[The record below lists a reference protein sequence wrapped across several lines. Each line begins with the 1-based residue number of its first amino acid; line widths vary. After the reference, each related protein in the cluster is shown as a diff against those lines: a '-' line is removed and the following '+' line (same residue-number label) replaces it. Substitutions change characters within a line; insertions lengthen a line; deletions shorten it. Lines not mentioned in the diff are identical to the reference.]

1 MVSLDSFDQFGQFSK
16 WEFQS
21 KLKQYKFK
29 SIYSFIETYLHKY
42 YEVYKKNKK
51 TDISYSDYRSLM
63 LKELAMHRN
72 KISKIE
78 PGPFKTSSQNLE
90 NDITCRKH

>member
-1 MVSLDSFDQFGQFSK
+1 MVSIDCFDQFGQFSK
-16 WEFQS
+16 WDLQL

-29 SIYSFIETYLHKY
+29 SIYSFIETYLKKY
-42 YEVYKKNKK
+42 YEVYKKNKN
-51 TDISYSDYRSLM
+51 TEISYSDYRSLM

-72 KISKIE
+72 KVSKIE
-78 PGPFKTSSQNLE
+78 PGPFKTTSQNLE

>member
-1 MVSLDSFDQFGQFSK
+1 MVSLDCFDQFGQFSK
-16 WEFQS
+16 WEFQL
-21 KLKQYKFK
+21 KLKQYKFN

-72 KISKIE
+72 KITE
-78 PGPFKTSSQNLE
+78 PGPYKFLSKNLE
-90 NDITCRKH
+90 NDLTCRKH